1 MIQEILLADKSSKD
15 VMPSIRSLKQS
26 SKVLA
31 VNQIDDFDAVAK
43 QKESYLQKV
52 RGYFKAPE
60 TGEYKFYSSCSGPCQ
75 IFIGQEKSLS
85 PRKIINQKEESLHNE
100 FTRYP
105 DQVSHTI
112 YLEKDKLYY
121 IEGVEKQHGGLGHL
135 SVGVVLPSDEK
146 IFPISKKYLN
156 VGDVGGLN
164 RKEEISRNNG
174 QDLAKQKDKM
184 IKKLRDI
191 NDYIKKLTDEVKK
204 NPKLAKSVRKQ
215 ENVIGDG
222 SILIKND
229 IGDKERGI
237 EVVEK
242 VSEPMSVKKD
252 ESLSHVNRKENE
264 EEQSWSTGEGSAL
277 KMVAEEQGFGEKM
290 ESGTTGTNQA
300 QQSQEN
306 LDRSTKN
313 VNLKEKGLQ
322 KEVHVPTKGV
332 SNNKKKRVNEK
343 DMLVAV
349 VEKGVKEHNAP
360 KMMHETSTKV
370 VDLTA
375 NEDSSGNGIKELH
388 PVHGH
393 PSPAVEFDKSPTG
406 NVDSEPKQLVVDN
419 ESQFNGLQL
428 PHENDHPEQNG
439 VNQAPAFSDHENML
453 GPIHGDS
460 KLMVE
465 HNYVKM
471 LKTGN
476 KVESVHSTTKY
487 DMHPTNND
495 MHQNIDEDD
504 DNDDDVLRLTSF
516 AKEEIS
522 RNGNLSD
529 SAIKKFIK
537 TIKRKLI
544 QSGFVKRAN
553 MTSVNDTGVS
563 HTEKK
568 DEREANIGE
577 KNTTTKEYNKETRSR
592 ASPMESFKVNPNKG
606 KLFLYD
612 EVVSNLLRLLKG
624 NVEKNTEKELENQKS
639 SIEADESK
647 GSAQL
652 RAKLISTGRET
663 EERRRMLKS
672 LHLLSD
678 EIDNFKRILQEHE
691 NQRRLSD
698 VTEKA
703 NSYSQKSEVNQITP
717 SFEKMTSPGDMSNDA
732 EGQSD
737 LEPKK
742 TNDDKPLA
750 RQSDGNAVSRTKMPE
765 NYENAEKYGEKNN
778 KQRFGQVVEER
789 IKQEAISS
797 SDLNGNMAADFNKKQ
812 SQDTWENE
820 ENTKLNLSL
829 PTELSKERNV
839 EKDRPLQFSNKPK
852 QADSVQRFQ
861 QSEKYMSDQLSKYIT
876 KSSSSKPL
884 LIEGY
889 TGLVRKVENDNTTD
903 IENPLLKTKDTAKD
917 DLPDNKVSYTDALT
931 KTVENLLTGVSV
943 PALLAD
949 PMTGALPYD
958 DGQGLMEN
966 KQINGKQK
974 SFISSKKV
982 AQNRQPYNLET
993 SDVISGL
1000 R

>member
-1 MIQEILLADKSSKD
+1 
-15 VMPSIRSLKQS
+15 
-26 SKVLA
+26 
-31 VNQIDDFDAVAK
+31 
-43 QKESYLQKV
+43 
-52 RGYFKAPE
+52 
-60 TGEYKFYSSCSGPCQ
+60 
-75 IFIGQEKSLS
+75 
-85 PRKIINQKEESLHNE
+85 
-100 FTRYP
+100 
-105 DQVSHTI
+105 
-112 YLEKDKLYY
+112 
-121 IEGVEKQHGGLGHL
+121 
-135 SVGVVLPSDEK
+135 
-146 IFPISKKYLN
+146 
-156 VGDVGGLN
+156 
-164 RKEEISRNNG
+164 
-174 QDLAKQKDKM
+174 M

-252 ESLSHVNRKENE
+252 ESLSLVNQKENE

-290 ESGTTGTNQA
+290 GNGTTGTNEV
-300 QQSQEN
+300 QQSQES
-306 LDRSTKN
+306 LDRNTKN
-313 VNLKEKGLQ
+313 INLKGKGLQ
-322 KEVHVPTKGV
+322 KEVNVPPKGV
-332 SNNKKKRVNEK
+332 SNDKKKGVNEK

-349 VEKGVKEHNAP
+349 VEKAMKEHEP
-360 KMMHETSTKV
+360 LKMMPETSTKV
-370 VDLTA
+370 ADLAA
-375 NEDSSGNGIKELH
+375 NEGSSGNGIKELH

-393 PSPAVEFDKSPTG
+393 QPSPAVEFNKSPTG

-419 ESQFNGLQL
+419 ESQINGLQL
-428 PHENDHPEQNG
+428 AHENDHHEQNG
-439 VNQAPAFSDHENML
+439 VNQAPAFSDHEHVL
-453 GPIHGDS
+453 EPVHGDS

-471 LKTGN
+471 LRTGN

-495 MHQNIDEDD
+495 MHQSIDEDD

-537 TIKRKLI
+537 TIKQKLI
-544 QSGFVKRAN
+544 QTGFVKRAN
-553 MTSVNDTGVS
+553 MTSVNDTGV
-563 HTEKK
+563 TNTKMK
-568 DEREANIGE
+568 DERVANFGE
-577 KNTTTKEYNKETRSR
+577 KNTTTEEDNKDSRSK

-624 NVEKNTEKELENQKS
+624 NVEQSTEKELEKQKS
-639 SIEADESK
+639 PIEADDTK

-672 LHLLSD
+672 LHLLSG

-703 NSYSQKSEVNQITP
+703 NLYSQKSEVNQITP
-717 SFEKMTSPGDMSNDA
+717 SFEIMTSPGDISNNA
-732 EGQSD
+732 EGKSG
-737 LEPKK
+737 LAPNK
-742 TNDDKPLA
+742 TNDDKPMA
-750 RQSDGNAVSRTKMPE
+750 RQSDDNAVSRTKMPE
-765 NYENAEKYGEKNN
+765 SYDNAANTVETNN
-778 KQRFGQVVEER
+778 KQRFGQVIEER

-797 SDLNGNMAADFNKKQ
+797 SDLNGNIAADFNNKQ
-812 SQDTWENE
+812 SQDTLENE
-820 ENTKLNLSL
+820 ENTKLNLSS
-829 PTELSKERNV
+829 PTKLSKERNA
-839 EKDRPLQFSNKPK
+839 EEDRPLQLSNKSK
-852 QADSVQRFQ
+852 QADRAQRFQ
-861 QSEKYMSDQLSKYIT
+861 QSEKYISDQLSKYIP
-876 KSSSSKPL
+876 KSSSSQPL
-884 LIEGY
+884 VIEGY
-889 TGLVRKVENDNTTD
+889 TGLVRKVENDNTTTE
-903 IENPLLKTKDTAKD
+903 IENPLLKTKDSAKD
-917 DLPDNKVSYTDALT
+917 DFPDNKVSYTDALT

-949 PMTGALPYD
+949 PMTGALSYD

-966 KQINGKQK
+966 KPISGKQK
-974 SFISSKKV
+974 SFISSKKI
-982 AQNRQPYNLET
+982 AQNQQPHSLET